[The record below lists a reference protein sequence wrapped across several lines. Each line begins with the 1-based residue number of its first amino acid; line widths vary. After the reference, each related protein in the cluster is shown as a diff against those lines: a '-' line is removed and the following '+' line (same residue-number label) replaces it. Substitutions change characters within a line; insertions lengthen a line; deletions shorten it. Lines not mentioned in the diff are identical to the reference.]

1 VRHSLPKK
9 IPLSSPY
16 ELLSFQRIQ
25 TKELAMSTAT
35 CSTTVALFPNQEQ
48 ATEAVDALIR
58 AEFDRSQIGVVA
70 SDHITTGFTTT
81 DSVLET
87 QARAENIGNGTAV
100 AVAAGA
106 GIGALIGWGVLA
118 GAVPV
123 IGPAL
128 LAGTLGIL
136 ATNSASGAAVGGVIG
151 ALAGWG
157 VSEEH
162 ARHYESEIA
171 SGRVVVT
178 VSADERTDEAQAI
191 LRQFGPTSRD
201 SWCESEFVAETL

>member
-1 VRHSLPKK
+1 VLRVQSTQ
-9 IPLSSPY
+9 I
-16 ELLSFQRIQ
+16 
-25 TKELAMSTAT
+25 KELEMQTAT
-35 CSTTVALFPNQEQ
+35 CSTTVAVFPNQEQ
-48 ATEAVDALIR
+48 ATEVVDALIR

-87 QARAENIGNGTAV
+87 HYRVENNGNGAAV

-136 ATNSASGAAVGGVIG
+136 ASNSAGGAAVGGIIG
-151 ALAGWG
+151 ALTGWG

-178 VSADERTDEAQAI
+178 VSADERTEEAQAI
-191 LRQFGPTSRD
+191 LRQFGATSRD
-201 SWCESEFVAETL
+201 SWCESESVVETL